1 MEFLIAN
8 FKISF
13 IIFYVILNTD
23 MNKVCLVCGL
33 SFEKSEYEPFCSLRC
48 KNIDLHMWLS
58 ELYTIEDE
66 KSKKKLDD

>member
-1 MEFLIAN
+1 
-8 FKISF
+8 
-13 IIFYVILNTD
+13 